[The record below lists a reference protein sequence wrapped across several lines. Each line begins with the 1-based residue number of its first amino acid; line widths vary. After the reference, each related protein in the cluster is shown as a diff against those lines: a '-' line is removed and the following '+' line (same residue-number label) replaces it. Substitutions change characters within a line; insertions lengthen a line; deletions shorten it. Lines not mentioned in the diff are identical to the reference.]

1 MQKRPEL
8 PVKQT
13 KKISRKKKNNLPD
26 FNSLVR
32 AVAFVIMFCSLA
44 VLSNYASGYIEDIEL
59 NQSIVDE
66 FGIEFK
72 PSDDKTTDDT
82 GREVPKYPIEDTE
95 NDSGE
100 QRFTYPVLSSI
111 DSIKSLSET
120 YGDFVFWLYIDGTS
134 ISYPVV
140 QAADNEYYLRKNIN
154 GKTNLSGTVFL
165 DYRNMPDM
173 SYGNNIVYG
182 HNMQNG
188 TMFGTLKKYST
199 KSYYDKHRMI
209 YTYTDTE
216 VTAWKIFSVY
226 ETTTDNYY
234 IQTGFVNDDNYLEFI
249 KGLQKSSMYAADT
262 ELTSDD
268 VILTLSTCH
277 KYDYDNGRL
286 VVHAEKV
293 FTSAI
298 A

>member
-1 MQKRPEL
+1 M
-8 PVKQT
+8 
-13 KKISRKKKNNLPD
+13 
-26 FNSLVR
+26 
-32 AVAFVIMFCSLA
+32 
-44 VLSNYASGYIEDIEL
+44 
-59 NQSIVDE
+59 
-66 FGIEFK
+66 
-72 PSDDKTTDDT
+72 
-82 GREVPKYPIEDTE
+82 
-95 NDSGE
+95 
-100 QRFTYPVLSSI
+100 
-111 DSIKSLSET
+111 
-120 YGDFVFWLYIDGTS
+120 
-134 ISYPVV
+134 V
-140 QAADNEYYLRKNIN
+140 QAEDNDYYLRKNIN
-154 GKTNLSGTVFL
+154 GKKNLSGTLFL
-165 DYRNMPDM
+165 DYRNMPDT

-188 TMFGTLKKYST
+188 AMFGTLKKYST

-249 KGLQKSSMYAADT
+249 KGLQKNSMYAADT

-277 KYDYDNGRL
+277 KYDYENGRL